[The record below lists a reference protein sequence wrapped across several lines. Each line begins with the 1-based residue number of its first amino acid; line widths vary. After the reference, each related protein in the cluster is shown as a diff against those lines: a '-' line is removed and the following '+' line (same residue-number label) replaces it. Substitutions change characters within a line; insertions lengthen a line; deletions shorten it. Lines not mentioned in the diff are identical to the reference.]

1 QKLPTNPIIFKA
13 TIEGDFPENA
23 YPTDASINLKVG
35 AQIMFIKNDKGENRR
50 FYNGKIAEIKAI
62 DIDNNQITVAFE
74 NDKNLLVVERETWN
88 NVKYEFNKEQQQIEE
103 VILGSFIQFPIRLA
117 WAITIHKSQGLTF
130 DKAIIDASKA
140 FAPG

>member
-1 QKLPTNPIIFKA
+1 DATFIELLNNIRNHTCTQRDVELLNNHYQPTFNVTNNEKYVTLCSHNYLADDINKTELQKLPTNPIIIKA

-35 AQIMFIKNDKGENRR
+35 AQIMFINNDKGENRR

-74 NDKNLLVVERETWN
+74 NDKNLLVVE
-88 NVKYEFNKEQQQIEE
+88 K
-103 VILGSFIQFPIRLA
+103 
-117 WAITIHKSQGLTF
+117 
-130 DKAIIDASKA
+130 
-140 FAPG
+140 